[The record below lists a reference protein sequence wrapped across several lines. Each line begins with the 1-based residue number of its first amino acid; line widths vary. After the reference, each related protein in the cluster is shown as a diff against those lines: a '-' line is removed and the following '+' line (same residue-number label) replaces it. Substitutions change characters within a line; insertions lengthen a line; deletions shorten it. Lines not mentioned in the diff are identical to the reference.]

1 MTIKELRMS
10 IQMSQRVFAEYF
22 GLPLR
27 TLQEW
32 EQGRHDPPPYLTGL
46 LERIIRLERNRDN

>member
-1 MTIKELRMS
+1 MTIKEFRILTGLT
-10 IQMSQRVFAEYF
+10 QGKFAGYF

-32 EQGRHDPPPYLTGL
+32 EQERRTPPPYLVEL
-46 LERIIRLERNRDN
+46 LKRIWNLENRL